1 MFTNAVFC
9 ILDMKTRKLSV
20 AKGGH
25 LPLLLKRNG
34 SIQEICSASGTPLG
48 ILPNMQYNHD
58 EHVLQSEDQILIFTD
73 GVT

>member
-20 AKGGH
+20 ANGGH
-25 LPLLLKRNG
+25 LPLFLKGND